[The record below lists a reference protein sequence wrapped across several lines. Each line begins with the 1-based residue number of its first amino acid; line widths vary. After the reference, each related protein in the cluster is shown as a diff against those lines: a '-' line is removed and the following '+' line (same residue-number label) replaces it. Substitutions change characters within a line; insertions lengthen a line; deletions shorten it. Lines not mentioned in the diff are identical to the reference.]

1 MLSFMLPDS
10 PRGLLATDLDGTLAV
25 SGVIGDAERA
35 AAAELRSAG
44 IPVLVITGRNR
55 RSLLRVDGL
64 WDVADEVL
72 FSSGAGLLE
81 ESDAAGTERARLNAG
96 ELGRILTILDA
107 AGEDYCILD
116 PVPGN
121 HHFTWKTHRPPV
133 ENPDFGARM
142 EIYRPWAKPMPASPG
157 DASQVLVIRPPGEV
171 PDAELLN
178 ALSEW
183 SVFYSSSPLDHQ
195 SLWLEIFPEG
205 LNKGT
210 VLARRCAEKA
220 IPKERV
226 LVLGND
232 HNDTPMLEWARHGR
246 VVAGAPEQLKSA
258 YQVLPP
264 AGKGGF
270 TAGASEALGLFCQR
284 RSEV

>member
-1 MLSFMLPDS
+1 MV
-10 PRGLLATDLDGTLAV
+10 TDLDGTLAV
-25 SGVIGDAERA
+25 SGVIGEDERA

-55 RSLLRVDGL
+55 LSLLRVEGL

-81 ESDAAGTERARLNAG
+81 ESGARGVERARLKAG
-96 ELGRILTILDA
+96 ELGRILKILDA

-116 PVPGN
+116 PVPDN
-121 HHFTWKTHRPPV
+121 HHFTWKIHRPRV

-142 EIYRPWAKPMPASPG
+142 EIYWPWAKPMPASPG
-157 DASQVLVIRPPGEV
+157 DASQVLVIRPPGEP

-183 SVFYSSSPLDHQ
+183 SAFYASSPLDHR
-195 SLWLEIFPEG
+195 SFWLEIFPKG

-210 VLARRCAEKA
+210 ALARRCTEKA

-226 LVLGND
+226 LILGND
-232 HNDTPMLEWARHGR
+232 HNDSSMLEWALHGR

-258 YQVLPP
+258 YPVLPP
-264 AGKGGF
+264 AGRGGF

-284 RSEV
+284 SPEV